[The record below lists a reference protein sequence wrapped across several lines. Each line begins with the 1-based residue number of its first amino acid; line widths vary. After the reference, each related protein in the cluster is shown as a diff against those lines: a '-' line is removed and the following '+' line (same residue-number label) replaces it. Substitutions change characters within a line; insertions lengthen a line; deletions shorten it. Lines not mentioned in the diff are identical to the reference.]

1 MLAAGTG
8 LKLSDFLGVFILI
21 LRSRIRK
28 WLAQLQYDRKLLRI
42 AFFIIQSFDRFRRT
56 FNRSCGIL

>member
-21 LRSRIRK
+21 LTGDCQKIKR
-28 WLAQLQYDRKLLRI
+28 
-42 AFFIIQSFDRFRRT
+42 
-56 FNRSCGIL
+56 